1 MILAPTVTP
10 QGIKIISDKNI
21 IYSLVVSQPSLN
33 MNILFL
39 IIALSQTPSYCRV
52 IERQVQEDPSKLR
65 LPNRVFQLKNVQDF
79 SDRQTQHK
87 TVNNDIKDHAEDQN
101 TTMTED
107 KEHLEEEA
115 AAAEGS
121 EEKSRVSRSPSSS
134 SLQQREPTSPPSPP
148 PSLVALLALDII
160 AALFALHALAALF
173 FILPN

>member
-1 MILAPTVTP
+1 
-10 QGIKIISDKNI
+10 
-21 IYSLVVSQPSLN
+21 

-52 IERQVQEDPSKLR
+52 IERQVQEDPSQLR
-65 LPNRVFQLKNVQDF
+65 LPNRVFQLQNVQDF
-79 SDRQTQHK
+79 SDRQHQLK

-101 TTMTED
+101 TTMTE
-107 KEHLEEEA
+107 HLEEA
-115 AAAEGS
+115 ATAEGS

-134 SLQQREPTSPPSPP
+134 SLQQREPTSPPSPPSPP

>member
-21 IYSLVVSQPSLN
+21 IYSLVVRQPSLN

-39 IIALSQTPSYCRV
+39 IIAFSLTSSHGRV
-52 IERQVQEDPSKLR
+52 IERQVQEDPSQLR
-65 LPNRVFQLKNVQDF
+65 LPNRVFQLQNVQDF
-79 SDRQTQHK
+79 SDRQHQLK

-101 TTMTED
+101 TTMTE
-107 KEHLEEEA
+107 HLEEA
-115 AAAEGS
+115 ATAEGS

>member
-1 MILAPTVTP
+1 MLV
-10 QGIKIISDKNI
+10 KNNVSNI
-21 IYSLVVSQPSLN
+21 IIHSLVFSQPSLD

-65 LPNRVFQLKNVQDF
+65 LPNRVFQLQNVQDF

-121 EEKSRVSRSPSSS
+121 EEKSRVSRSPSSI
-134 SLQQREPTSPPSPP
+134 SLQQREPTSPPSLSSPP